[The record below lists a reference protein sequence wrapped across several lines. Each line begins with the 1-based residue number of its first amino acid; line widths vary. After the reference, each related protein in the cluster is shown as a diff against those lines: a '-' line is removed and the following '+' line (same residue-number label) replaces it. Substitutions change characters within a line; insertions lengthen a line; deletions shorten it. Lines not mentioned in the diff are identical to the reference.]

1 MITRSTDAAERM
13 GRVLSALR
21 LDVLIFIVSAAFVM
35 SEAAPGRIAT
45 HDAKSRVAAHAH
57 LTQADG
63 DRIAT
68 HDESRAHRSEAQR
81 PHVAE

>member
-1 MITRSTDAAERM
+1 MITRSTEAAERM

-21 LDVLIFIVSAAFVM
+21 LDVLIFILSAAFVV

-45 HDAKSRVAAHAH
+45 NDAKSRGAVHTHA
-57 LTQADG
+57 
-63 DRIAT
+63 DRDRRAT
-68 HDESRAHRSEAQR
+68 HAESRAHRPEAQR